1 MLYMANVPWYYELL
15 ACPDCSSEVAVSDG
29 RLQCLV
35 CSYSTVLG
43 DLRPHDPQPLVTTL
57 YRGLQFDP
65 ISSLAALETSP
76 PKATYR
82 GPQAIR
88 DSTELMSAIM
98 QRLDRPSRVLD
109 LGCGPKDQKLPVEFL
124 GHSYVGVDYDSVQAD
139 QLADGHS
146 LPFQTESMDC
156 VLSFAVLEHLHNPFI
171 AISEVNRVLRPG
183 GIYVGTVSQ
192 GEPFHHSYFH
202 HTAWALL
209 SLFASISSLNPVR
222 MWPSGDTLGS
232 LARMGSYSRP
242 VRKSLALL
250 DAFNTAT
257 PWLTPRKARLPAK
270 DRQIDAIHR
279 AGSIG
284 FVVEKIA
291 SMT

>member
-1 MLYMANVPWYYELL
+1 
-15 ACPDCSSEVAVSDG
+15 
-29 RLQCLV
+29 
-35 CSYSTVLG
+35 
-43 DLRPHDPQPLVTTL
+43 
-57 YRGLQFDP
+57 
-65 ISSLAALETSP
+65 
-76 PKATYR
+76 
-82 GPQAIR
+82 
-88 DSTELMSAIM
+88 MSAIM

-139 QLADGHS
+139 QLADGHA

-183 GIYVGTVSQ
+183 RIYVGTVSQ

-202 HTAWALL
+202 RTAWALL